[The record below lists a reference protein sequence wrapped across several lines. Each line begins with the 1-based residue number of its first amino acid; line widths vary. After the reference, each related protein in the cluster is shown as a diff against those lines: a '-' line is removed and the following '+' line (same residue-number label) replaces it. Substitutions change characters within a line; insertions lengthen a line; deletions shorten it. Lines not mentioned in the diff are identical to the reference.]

1 MAILARTV
9 LARPNHPAR
18 LAGVFAASL
27 AAFALVAAAAVAALY
42 VFDSETG
49 SDATTTGGLPVNAE
63 VDLPAGMVLVRNVAD
78 ADAWEAELGFAPVEP
93 EALPNGVGDALFY
106 VQQPDAAG
114 RSAGHLRYTTEDGG
128 LLLVV
133 VEQQGTIANDRPM
146 RSGET
151 TMTREHIESFGCG
164 TIVVTAQLFF
174 SLDTPGAPDA
184 MASLAIA
191 DDFVAGMREQCG

>member
-1 MAILARTV
+1 MTI

-27 AAFALVAAAAVAALY
+27 AAFAVLAAAAFAAFYL
-42 VFDSETG
+42 FDSETG
-49 SDATTTGGLPVNAE
+49 SNPAIGSELPVNAD
-63 VDLPAGMVLVRNVAD
+63 VDLPAGMVLVRGVGD
-78 ADAWEAELGFAPVEP
+78 AAAWEAELGFTPLEP
-93 EALPNGVGDALFY
+93 EALPDGVGDALYY

-114 RSAGHLRYTTEDGG
+114 RSAGHLRYMTEDGG

-133 VEQQGTIANDRPM
+133 VEQKGTLANDRPM
-146 RSGET
+146 RTGET
-151 TMTREHIESFGCG
+151 TTTREHIESFGCG

-184 MASLAIA
+184 SASLAIA
-191 DDFVAGMREQCG
+191 DDFVAGMREQCGG

>member
-1 MAILARTV
+1 MTT

-18 LAGVFAASL
+18 LAGVFAASV
-27 AAFALVAAAAVAALY
+27 AAFALVAAAAVALLY
-42 VFDSETG
+42 IFDSETG
-49 SDATTTGGLPVNAE
+49 SDGVGAGLPVNAD
-63 VDLPAGMVLVRNVAD
+63 VQLPAGMVMVRNVGD

-93 EALPNGVGDALFY
+93 EALPDGLGDALYY

-114 RSAGHLRYTTEDGG
+114 RSAGHLRYVTEDGG

-146 RSGET
+146 RTGET
-151 TMTREHIESFGCG
+151 TTTREHIESFGCG

-184 MASLAIA
+184 TASLAIA
-191 DDFVAGMREQCG
+191 DNFVAGMRDQCG